1 MTVKSSKIIIN
12 ADDFGLGPGIDE
24 GIIRLAE
31 HGRISS
37 TSIMAC
43 GEHFRAGVRSLLQRT
58 PNLGT
63 GVHLCLDEEIP
74 VLPASEVPTL
84 VDSSGKFLTR
94 SVFLQRLWRR
104 IVKLEEVE
112 KELSAQVEKVI
123 DSGIRVTHID
133 GHGHV
138 HVFPWI
144 ADILKSV
151 TRRFGITKA
160 RMPLEPIRIQQ
171 YDWLKHLAI
180 RLLLNHWTQL
190 SRRKGFLTGMLVPQ
204 SFFGVSFGGRLSE
217 NALLRL
223 PISRGHVTEIMVHP
237 GLPTQ
242 GEIDRYSSW
251 NYSWQTTYE
260 TLLSDKIDYMLEKNQ
275 GYLINFGDL
284 E

>member
-1 MTVKSSKIIIN
+1 MSLTSSKIIMN

-31 HGRISS
+31 YGRISS

-43 GEHFRAGVRSLLQRT
+43 GEHFQAGVRSLLQRA

-63 GVHLCLDEEIP
+63 GVHLCLDEETP

-84 VDSSGKFLTR
+84 VDSSGKFLPR
-94 SVFLQRLWRR
+94 SVFLRRLWLRVVR
-104 IVKLEEVE
+104 LEEVE

-123 DSGIRVTHID
+123 ESGIRVTHID

-138 HVFPWI
+138 HVLPWI
-144 ADILKSV
+144 ADILKLV
-151 TRRFGITKA
+151 TRRFGISKA

-171 YDWLKHLAI
+171 CDWLKHPAI

-190 SRRKGFLTGMLVPQ
+190 SLRKGFLACMHTPR
-204 SFFGVSFGGRLSE
+204 SFFGVSVGGMLSG
-217 NALLRL
+217 NDLRRL
-223 PISRGHVTEIMVHP
+223 PISHGQITEIMVHP

-242 GEIDRYSSW
+242 RELDRYSHW
-251 NYSWQTTYE
+251 TYSWQAEYE
-260 TLLSDKIDYMLEKNQ
+260 TLLSDSLDPK
-275 GYLINFGDL
+275 
-284 E
+284 